1 MILKHVEDAN
11 KVQPF
16 PPAPQPK
23 DPEAMEELD
32 KLLLE
37 GAEKAWLEFQELY
50 PDVVVSEEGIE
61 GSATIT

>member
-1 MILKHVEDAN
+1 MILKHVEEAN
-11 KVQPF
+11 KVR
-16 PPAPQPK
+16 PAPQPK

-32 KLLLE
+32 ELLLE
-37 GAEKAWLEFQELY
+37 GAEKAWLEFKELY